1 VQRDLVAMAQEGDHD
16 AFSQLA
22 AGSIGRLYAVARL
35 ILRDGDRAEDAVQDA
50 LVQAWRDIRAV
61 RDLDRFD
68 AWLHRLL
75 IRSCYRHAHRM
86 RRRTVVELRAV
97 REERDLV
104 DSAPELSIEQ
114 RDQIA
119 RGLRRL
125 PPDQRAALVL
135 HHYLGLA
142 LWEVA
147 DILEIPVGTAK
158 SRVNRATNAMRAALE
173 ADAREPLQA
182 KGRAG

>member
-1 VQRDLVAMAQEGDHD
+1 MAQEGDHD

-22 AGSIGRLYAVARL
+22 ASSIGRLYAVARL
-35 ILRDGDRAEDAVQDA
+35 IMRDADRAEDAVQDA

-75 IRSCYRHAHRM
+75 VRSCYRHAHRN
-86 RRRTVVELRAV
+86 RRRTVVELRV
-97 REERDLV
+97 MRDERELIDT
-104 DSAPELSIEQ
+104 AGELSTEQ

-125 PPDQRAALVL
+125 PADQRAALVL

-147 DILEIPVGTAK
+147 EILDIPVGTAK
-158 SRVNRATNAMRAALE
+158 SRINRATNAMRAALE
-173 ADAREPLQA
+173 ADAREPLLA
-182 KGRAG
+182 KGRTG

>member
-1 VQRDLVAMAQEGDHD
+1 MAQEGDHD
-16 AFSQLA
+16 AFSQIA
-22 AGSIGRLYAVARL
+22 AISIGRLYAVARL
-35 ILRDGDRAEDAVQDA
+35 ILRDADRAEDAVQDA
-50 LVQAWRDIRAV
+50 LVQAWRDIRAI
-61 RDLDRFD
+61 RDIDRFD

-75 IRSCYRHAHRM
+75 IRSCYRHAHRA

-97 REERDLV
+97 RDERERFDT
-104 DSAPELSIEQ
+104 AGELSTEQ
-114 RDQIA
+114 RDQIE

-147 DILEIPVGTAK
+147 EILEIPVGTAK
-158 SRVNRATNAMRAALE
+158 SRINRATTAMRAALE